1 MKSIYIHLLKELE
14 KKKSLALVTI
24 IQTEGST
31 PQVSGASA
39 LFSSEGLV
47 TGTVGGGLLEADA
60 QEKALLA
67 LRKACSFVYT
77 FDLSA
82 EISSAEEPIC
92 GGEATILVDAR
103 PADHIDAFSG
113 ISRSLHQRR
122 PGVLTTIIGRSS
134 DGKISIARRWTEM
147 KKGVVFNTEIH
158 NAIPSEELQRFLTA
172 KKPALIK
179 IEGGKFFEGAE
190 ENMLFLEPIYPLPH
204 LIIVGA
210 GHIGQAVCHLGSLLD
225 FEVTVVDDRPEFANR
240 EKLPEADHILVDDVG
255 KAVKGLPISSDTYIV
270 IVTRGHRDDAEALR
284 NCIDSEAAYI
294 GMIGS
299 PRKTNLMRKNFLH
312 EKWATSEQ
320 WDRIHAPIG
329 IDIQSKT
336 VQEIAISI
344 AAQLIQVRREKQG
357 HRPDAPW
364 FGP

>member
-24 IQTEGST
+24 IQTKSST

-60 QEKALLA
+60 QERALVA
-67 LRKACSFVYT
+67 LRKACSLVYT
-77 FDLSA
+77 YDLSA
-82 EISSAEEPIC
+82 DISSAEEPIC

-122 PGVLTTIIGRSS
+122 PGILATIIGKYS
-134 DGKISIARRWTEM
+134 DGKISIDRRWTEM
-147 KKGVVFNTEIH
+147 KKGVVFDSEIRH
-158 NAIPSEELQRFLTA
+158 VVPSDDLRRFA
-172 KKPALIK
+172 ADKKPTLLK
-179 IEGGKFFEGAE
+179 IEGEKFFEGVE
-190 ENMLFLEPIYPLPH
+190 ETKVFLEPIYPLPH
-204 LIIVGA
+204 LLIVGG

-225 FEVTVVDDRPEFANR
+225 FEVTVVDDRPEYANK
-240 EKLPEADHILVDDVG
+240 EKLPEADHILVDGVG
-255 KAVKGLPISSDTYIV
+255 NAVKGLPISSDTYIV

-284 NCIDSEAAYI
+284 NCINSEAAYI

-299 PRKTNLMRKNFLH
+299 SRKTKLMRNNFLQK
-312 EKWATSEQ
+312 KWATSAQ
-320 WDRIHAPIG
+320 WNRVHAPIG

-336 VQEIAISI
+336 VQEIAVSI
-344 AAQLIQVRREKQG
+344 AAQLIKVRREKQG
-357 HRPDAPW
+357 HTMETPW

>member
-1 MKSIYIHLLKELE
+1 MKSIYIHLLNELG

-24 IQTEGST
+24 IQTKGST

-39 LFSSEGLV
+39 LFSPEGLV

-60 QEKALLA
+60 QERALLA
-67 LRKACSFVYT
+67 LRQACSLVYT
-77 FDLSA
+77 FNLSA

-92 GGEATILVDAR
+92 GGEVTILVDYQ
-103 PADHIDAFSG
+103 PEIHINTFSE
-113 ISRSLHQRR
+113 ISRSLHQHR
-122 PGVLTTIIGRSS
+122 PGVLTTIIGRFS

-147 KKGVVFNTEIH
+147 KEGIVFDSEIH
-158 NAIPSEELQRFLTA
+158 HAIPSEAQQRFLA
-172 KKPALIK
+172 DKKPTLIK

-190 ENMLFLEPIYPLPH
+190 ETMLFLDPIYPLPH

-240 EKLPEADHILVDDVG
+240 EKLPDADHILVDGVG
-255 KAVKGLPISSDTYIV
+255 NALKGLSISSDTYIV

-299 PRKTNLMRKNFLH
+299 SRKTKLMRINFLQ
-312 EKWATSEQ
+312 EKWATYEQ
-320 WDRIHAPIG
+320 WDRVHAPIG

-357 HRPDAPW
+357 HTLNTPW